1 MPLVPARWT
10 QGCKTACALL
20 TVGLTACSESPPP
33 ASSAAARVGEA
44 LLSLEAV
51 SEHVPSGLAPEDSVI
66 IAHRYVDQWIREQ
79 ILVNQAEKALANQD
93 VRFDAELTAYRNA
106 LVLHTYKERYV
117 NDRLSAVVSEEE
129 ALAYYEE
136 NLQSFILTDYGL
148 RALFI
153 NAPNTARLEE
163 VRAALSTLDSTQVLD
178 IERWCVDNG
187 AIYAL
192 DGETWWNL
200 NNFTKEV
207 PMSFYRTA
215 SQLSSRRLVEFE
227 ADGRVYLVR
236 FLEHALKDQ
245 VAPFSA
251 VRKEVEEM
259 IVHQRRKALLLE
271 MEEQIVVK
279 AWSEGDVERYTPS
292 F

>member
-1 MPLVPARWT
+1 
-10 QGCKTACALL
+10 
-20 TVGLTACSESPPP
+20 
-33 ASSAAARVGEA
+33 
-44 LLSLEAV
+44 
-51 SEHVPSGLAPEDSVI
+51 
-66 IAHRYVDQWIREQ
+66 
-79 ILVNQAEKALANQD
+79 
-93 VRFDAELTAYRNA
+93 
-106 LVLHTYKERYV
+106 
-117 NDRLSAVVSEEE
+117 
-129 ALAYYEE
+129 
-136 NLQSFILTDYGL
+136 
-148 RALFI
+148 
-153 NAPNTARLEE
+153 
-163 VRAALSTLDSTQVLD
+163 
-178 IERWCVDNG
+178 
-187 AIYAL
+187 
-192 DGETWWNL
+192 
-200 NNFTKEV
+200 
-207 PMSFYRTA
+207 MSFYRTA